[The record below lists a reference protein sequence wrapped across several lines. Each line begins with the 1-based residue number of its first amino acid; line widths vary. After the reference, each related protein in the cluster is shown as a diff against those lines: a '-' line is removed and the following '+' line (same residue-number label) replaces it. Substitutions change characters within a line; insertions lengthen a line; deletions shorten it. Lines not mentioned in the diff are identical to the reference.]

1 MVRGA
6 DAREAGAYD
15 EDVEVL
21 HAVERTMRDGRPDL
35 VTVSLWEGGSPR
47 LQAEPSGGLRYVVPD
62 E

>member
-35 VTVSLWEGGSPR
+35 VTWR
-47 LQAEPSGGLRYVVPD
+47 R
-62 E
+62 